1 MDMNDF
7 KIHVH
12 VNLHVMTV
20 RKDKRSRGTLIENN
34 FLKMLETMTV
44 SMFCVSFKYMY

>member
-7 KIHVH
+7 KMH

-20 RKDKRSRGTLIENN
+20 RKDKRSSSTLIENN
-34 FLKMLETMTV
+34 FLKMLETMTI

>member
-7 KIHVH
+7 KIHV
-12 VNLHVMTV
+12 NLHVMTV
-20 RKDKRSRGTLIENN
+20 KKDKRSRGTLIENN
-34 FLKMLETMTV
+34 FLKMLETMKI